1 MLQKTDKKDNVQNAH
16 NMDDI
21 EIPITE
27 TSERQMNPK
36 SLNNLTPFQ
45 KGISGNPSGKPSNK
59 KMKEALNK
67 IGDYVNRKPPVN
79 IHEEIERDMEIKWDK
94 RTKREKVL
102 ESIWD
107 KAIEGDIRFVDY
119 LRKLGCLD
127 NKKNT

>member
-1 MLQKTDKKDNVQNAH
+1 MKDN
-16 NMDDI
+16 
-21 EIPITE
+21 ITE
-27 TSERQMNPK
+27 SSEKQMNPK
-36 SLNNLTPFQ
+36 SLNNLTPFE

-67 IGDYVNRKPPVN
+67 IGNKIDKEPKEIDPITDFDIGIDKYTPP
-79 IHEEIERDMEIKWDK
+79 WDK

-107 KAIEGDIRFVDY
+107 KAIEGDLRFVDY

-127 NKKNT
+127 RWITIINY

>member
-1 MLQKTDKKDNVQNAH
+1 MLQKTDKKRDLQNVQNI
-16 NMDDI
+16 DDI
-21 EIPITE
+21 DISITE

-45 KGISGNPSGKPSNK
+45 KGISGNPSGKSSNK

-67 IGDYVNRKPPVN
+67 IGDYVNRKPPTN
-79 IHEEIERDMEIKWDK
+79 INEQIERDMEIKWDK

-107 KAIEGDIRFVDY
+107 KAIEGDLRFVDY

-127 NKKNT
+127 R